1 MAGKK
6 TSSSR
11 GSTSKA
17 RSGAK
22 SSAAK
27 NTRGAGSKSNTK
39 STKSTASKPRS
50 GAGGASGKK
59 SASQKQ
65 GTPGVEQLRQRNQTE
80 AILWLGAAVLTAC
93 FVVFRFGSVWLM
105 IHNILRGIF
114 GGWAILLAVLMGYIA
129 YSKATEQTTMLRGG
143 RLTLMILIVV
153 LCCTAGHVYGS
164 FFPEEKNFFKLV
176 GILYTHGVE
185 QGGAGL
191 VGGLVGE
198 LLVKCA
204 EVLGARIITTIAL
217 CVSVLIF
224 TGTSLVSLFHKITK
238 PAVVIRD
245 AARQR
250 REERRILEEERGN
263 APDEPLETVLPQHP
277 VRSVPEEGK
286 KMDQKNKGKSPRA
299 YLEQL
304 FGVRRTEPDTDP
316 VVLHDFT
323 ESSAQINALID
334 ENRRVPDFR
343 VPGLESETQGV
354 PAQNYTQPAPQ
365 TVQPNTETAVYAP
378 AEHETVEAPVT
389 PPVMQSAKPEPAP
402 ISQSTY
408 TQPTAQPQT
417 AANANVNSVP
427 APGPSPVTPTHSAE
441 AAADAQKATEE
452 FMKKKME
459 AERMETQPAQN
470 AVKDEE
476 DSSYIFPPVTM
487 LASGKKVDA
496 AVETEELQTNG
507 KLLVETLKSFGVQTK
522 ILDIC
527 RGPAVTRYE
536 LQPAAGVKISKIT
549 NLADDIAMNLAATGV
564 RIEAPIPGKAAVGI
578 EVPNKVKTIVRMR
591 ELIESN
597 SFVTSK
603 SHLTVA
609 LGRDI
614 AGQVTVADLS
624 KMPHVLIAGT
634 TGSGKSVCINSLIV
648 SLLYKSGPDD
658 VRFLM
663 IDPKVVELGI
673 YNGIPHLLVPVVT
686 DPRKAAGALNWAVT
700 EMLKRYKIFAENNV
714 RDLKGYNALAQ
725 ANHYQDENGQ
735 PMHKMPQI
743 VIIIDELSDL
753 MMAAPNEVEDAI
765 CRLAQ
770 MARAAGMHLVVATQ
784 RPSVDVVTGLIKA
797 NIPSRIAF
805 AVSSAIDSRTILD
818 CGGAEKLLGM
828 GDMLFSP
835 VGAQK
840 PMRIQGC
847 FVSDSEIESV
857 VDFVKNSRSVVYDDT
872 IAQEIERS
880 AAEGAKSSDTGSNDD
895 EGSGDPMMN
904 EAIKCVVEAGQ
915 ASTSLLQRRLRLG
928 YARAGR
934 LIDEMEQMGIV
945 GPHEGSKPRQ
955 VLITYAQWLEMNM
968 QKQDNPGDA

>member
-6 TSSSR
+6 QSTAK
-11 GSTSKA
+11 GSASKA
-17 RSGAK
+17 KSGAK

-27 NTRGAGSKSNTK
+27 NTRSSGSKSNTK
-39 STKSTASKPRS
+39 SRASSAKGKSTSSKQ
-50 GAGGASGKK
+50 
-59 SASQKQ
+59 SAPS
-65 GTPGVEQLRQRNQTE
+65 VEQLRQRNQTE
-80 AILWLGAAVLTAC
+80 AILWFGAAILTAC
-93 FVVFRFGSVWLM
+93 FVLIPGGSVWLM
-105 IHNILRGIF
+105 VHNVLRGVF

-129 YSKATEQTTMLRGG
+129 VSKTMEQTTMLRGG
-143 RLTLMILIVV
+143 RLALMVVIVV
-153 LCCTAGHVYGS
+153 LFCTAGHVFGS
-164 FFPEEKNFFKLV
+164 FFPKEKSFFKLV
-176 GILYTHGVE
+176 GILYMHGVE

-204 EVLGARIITTIAL
+204 E
-217 CVSVLIF
+217 
-224 TGTSLVSLFHKITK
+224 
-238 PAVVIRD
+238 
-245 AARQR
+245 
-250 REERRILEEERGN
+250 
-263 APDEPLETVLPQHP
+263 
-277 VRSVPEEGK
+277 
-286 KMDQKNKGKSPRA
+286 
-299 YLEQL
+299 
-304 FGVRRTEPDTDP
+304 
-316 VVLHDFT
+316 
-323 ESSAQINALID
+323 
-334 ENRRVPDFR
+334 
-343 VPGLESETQGV
+343 
-354 PAQNYTQPAPQ
+354 
-365 TVQPNTETAVYAP
+365 
-378 AEHETVEAPVT
+378 
-389 PPVMQSAKPEPAP
+389 
-402 ISQSTY
+402 
-408 TQPTAQPQT
+408 
-417 AANANVNSVP
+417 
-427 APGPSPVTPTHSAE
+427 

-452 FMKKKME
+452 FMKKKLE
-459 AERMETQPAQN
+459 AERMETQPAQS
-470 AVKDEE
+470 APKEE

-549 NLADDIAMNLAATGV
+549 NLADDLAMNLAATGV

-591 ELIESN
+591 ELVESN

-624 KMPHVLIAGT
+624 KMPHILIAGT

-725 ANHYQDENGQ
+725 ANNYQDENGQ

-818 CGGAEKLLGM
+818 SGGAEKLLGQ

-840 PMRIQGC
+840 PLRIQGC

-857 VDFVKNSRSVVYDDT
+857 VDFVKNSRSVIYDDS

-880 AAEGAKSSDTGSNDD
+880 AVEGSKSSDNGSNDD

-968 QKQDNPGDA
+968 QKQDTPGDA

>member
-6 TSSSR
+6 QSTAK
-11 GSTSKA
+11 GSASKA
-17 RSGAK
+17 KSGAK

-27 NTRGAGSKSNTK
+27 NTRSSGSKSNTK
-39 STKSTASKPRS
+39 SRASSAKGKSTSSKQ
-50 GAGGASGKK
+50 
-59 SASQKQ
+59 SAPS
-65 GTPGVEQLRQRNQTE
+65 VEQLRQRNQTE
-80 AILWLGAAVLTAC
+80 AILWFGAAILTAC
-93 FVVFRFGSVWLM
+93 FVLIPGGSVWLM
-105 IHNILRGIF
+105 VHNVLRGVF

-129 YSKATEQTTMLRGG
+129 VSKTMEQTTMLRGG
-143 RLTLMILIVV
+143 RLALMVVIVV
-153 LCCTAGHVYGS
+153 LFCTAGHVFGS
-164 FFPEEKNFFKLV
+164 FFPKEKSFFKLV
-176 GILYTHGVE
+176 GILYMHGVE

-204 EVLGARIITTIAL
+204 EVLGARIITGVL
-217 CVSVLIF
+217 LFVSVLIF
-224 TGTSLVSLFHKITK
+224 TGTSLASFFKKIAK

-245 AARQR
+245 VARQR
-250 REERRILEEERGN
+250 KEERRILEEKRGN
-263 APDEPLETVLPQHP
+263 AEESPFETVLPQHP
-277 VRSVPEEGK
+277 VRSVPEDGK
-286 KMDQKNKGKSPRA
+286 MESKNKGKTPRA

-304 FGVRRTEPDTDP
+304 FGVRRTEPDNDP
-316 VVLHDFT
+316 VVLHDYT

-343 VPGLESETQGV
+343 VPGLEREAQ
-354 PAQNYTQPAPQ
+354 PAQNVQPTYTPPVQAEVRPAPQ
-365 TVQPNTETAVYAP
+365 P
-378 AEHETVEAPVT
+378 AETPETHVPVERETVEAPVIM
-389 PPVMQSAKPEPAP
+389 PPVMQTAKPEPAP
-402 ISQSTY
+402 VQQSAY
-408 TQPTAQPQT
+408 AQPAPQP
-417 AANANVNSVP
+417 AAP
-427 APGPSPVTPTHSAE
+427 TILAPGSSPVTPAHSAE

-452 FMKKKME
+452 FMKKKLE
-459 AERMETQPAQN
+459 AERMETQPAQS
-470 AVKDEE
+470 APKEE

-549 NLADDIAMNLAATGV
+549 NLADDLAMNLAATGV

-591 ELIESN
+591 ELVESN

-624 KMPHVLIAGT
+624 KMPHILIAGT

-725 ANHYQDENGQ
+725 ANNYQDENGQ

-818 CGGAEKLLGM
+818 SGGAEKLLGQ

-840 PMRIQGC
+840 PLRIQGC

-857 VDFVKNSRSVVYDDT
+857 VDFVKNSRSVIYDDS

-880 AAEGAKSSDTGSNDD
+880 AVEGSKSSDSGSNDD

-968 QKQDNPGDA
+968 QKQDTPGDA

>member
-6 TSSSR
+6 QSTAK
-11 GSTSKA
+11 GSASKA

-27 NTRGAGSKSNTK
+27 NTRSSGSKSNTK
-39 STKSTASKPRS
+39 SRASSAKGKSTSSKQ
-50 GAGGASGKK
+50 
-59 SASQKQ
+59 SASS
-65 GTPGVEQLRQRNQTE
+65 VEQLRQRNQTE
-80 AILWLGAAVLTAC
+80 AILWFGAAILTAC
-93 FVVFRFGSVWLM
+93 FVLIPGGSVWLM
-105 IHNILRGIF
+105 VHNVLRGVF

-129 YSKATEQTTMLRGG
+129 VSKTMEQTTMLRGG
-143 RLTLMILIVV
+143 RLALMVVIVV
-153 LCCTAGHVYGS
+153 LFCTAGHVFGS
-164 FFPEEKNFFKLV
+164 FFPKEKSFFKLV
-176 GILYTHGVE
+176 GILYMHGVE

-204 EVLGARIITTIAL
+204 EVLGARIITGVL
-217 CVSVLIF
+217 LFVSVLIF
-224 TGTSLVSLFHKITK
+224 TGTSLASFFKKIAK

-245 AARQR
+245 VARQR
-250 REERRILEEERGN
+250 KEERRILEEERGN
-263 APDEPLETVLPQHP
+263 AEESPFETVLPQHP
-277 VRSVPEEGK
+277 VRSVPEDGK
-286 KMDQKNKGKSPRA
+286 MESKNKGKTPRV

-304 FGVRRTEPDTDP
+304 FGVRRTEPDNDP
-316 VVLHDFT
+316 VVLHDYT

-334 ENRRVPDFR
+334 ENRRVPVER
-343 VPGLESETQGV
+343 
-354 PAQNYTQPAPQ
+354 
-365 TVQPNTETAVYAP
+365 
-378 AEHETVEAPVT
+378 ETVEAPVIM
-389 PPVMQSAKPEPAP
+389 PPVMQTAKPEPAP
-402 ISQSTY
+402 VQQSAY
-408 TQPTAQPQT
+408 AQPAPQPAT
-417 AANANVNSVP
+417 PTILVP
-427 APGPSPVTPTHSAE
+427 GSSPVTPAHSAE

-452 FMKKKME
+452 FMKKKLE
-459 AERMETQPAQN
+459 AERMETQLAQS
-470 AVKDEE
+470 APKEE

-549 NLADDIAMNLAATGV
+549 NLADDLAMNLAATGV

-591 ELIESN
+591 ELVESN

-624 KMPHVLIAGT
+624 KMPHILIAGT

-725 ANHYQDENGQ
+725 ANNYQDENGQ

-818 CGGAEKLLGM
+818 SGGAEKLLGQ

-840 PMRIQGC
+840 PLRIQGC

-857 VDFVKNSRSVVYDDT
+857 VDFVKNSRSVIYDDS

-880 AAEGAKSSDTGSNDD
+880 AVEGSKSSDSGSNDD

-968 QKQDNPGDA
+968 QKQDTPGDA

>member
-6 TSSSR
+6 Q
-11 GSTSKA
+11 STQKK
-17 RSGAK
+17 SGRP
-22 SSAAK
+22 AAK
-27 NTRGAGSKSNTK
+27 KSAQSKTAPRSKSNTAR
-39 STKSTASKPRS
+39 TKQQEA
-50 GAGGASGKK
+50 
-59 SASQKQ
+59 QL
-65 GTPGVEQLRQRNQTE
+65 EQIRQRNQRN
-80 AILWLGAAVLTAC
+80 AIFWFLGAVLVGC
-93 FVVFRFGSVWLM
+93 LVLIPGENIWLSA
-105 IHNILRGIF
+105 HNILRGFF
-114 GGWAILLAVLMGYIA
+114 GDWALLLAVLMFYVAVTKAFEKTGLYRGARMVFVCLILFFWCAAVHLFGSAALPAGMGFFETIGY
-129 YSKATEQTTMLRGG
+129 
-143 RLTLMILIVV
+143 
-153 LCCTAGHVYGS
+153 
-164 FFPEEKNFFKLV
+164 
-176 GILYTHGVE
+176 LYTRGVE
-185 QGGAGL
+185 HGGAGL
-191 VGGLVGE
+191 VGGMLGAPLSSAVG
-198 LLVKCA
+198 VT
-204 EVLGARIITTIAL
+204 GARI
-217 CVSVLIF
+217 LIVILLVGAVMIL
-224 TGTSLVSLFHKITK
+224 TGTSLVTLFRAMSR
-238 PAVVIRD
+238 PAVKIHDVAQR
-245 AARQR
+245 R
-250 REERRILEEERGN
+250 REERRMLEENRSSI
-263 APDEPLETVLPQHP
+263 DVPLDAVLPQHP
-277 VRSVPEEGK
+277 VRSIPEEAESAGGK
-286 KMDQKNKGKSPRA
+286 KKKKEKSPQ
-299 YLEQL
+299 LERL
-304 FGVRRTEPDTDP
+304 EKVFGVKQTEPDSEP
-316 VVLHDFT
+316 VVIQEFEEAPKGYPVEKLLD
-323 ESSAQINALID
+323 ANQQI
-334 ENRRVPDFR
+334 PDFK
-343 VPGLESETQGV
+343 VPQVE
-354 PAQNYTQPAPQ
+354 
-365 TVQPNTETAVYAP
+365 AP
-378 AEHETVEAPVT
+378 AEAPAAAELQPEEPPHMPVEREVVEAEAVPPAPAVPAAPPAGPVT
-389 PPVMQSAKPEPAP
+389 VADHAAQNPETIA
-402 ISQSTY
+402 
-408 TQPTAQPQT
+408 
-417 AANANVNSVP
+417 
-427 APGPSPVTPTHSAE
+427 
-441 AAADAQKATEE
+441 
-452 FMKKKME
+452 E
-459 AERMETQPAQN
+459 AERAVAESMRRKLEAEKLETQPLKGAQ
-470 AVKDEE
+470 AAEE
-476 DSSYIFPPVTM
+476 SSYCFPPITM
-487 LASGKKVDA
+487 LASSKKVDA
-496 AVETEELQTNG
+496 SVETEELQTNG
-507 KLLVETLKSFGVQTK
+507 KMLVETLKSFGVQTK

-549 NLADDIAMNLAATGV
+549 NLADDLAMNLAATGV

-578 EVPNKVKTIVRMR
+578 EVPNKAKSIVRMR

-614 AGQVTVADLS
+614 AGQVTVADLA

-714 RDLKGYNALAQ
+714 RDLKGYNALAE
-725 ANHYQDENGQ
+725 ANGYQDENGQ

-818 CGGAEKLLGM
+818 GGGAEKLLGQ

-840 PMRIQGC
+840 PLRIQGC

-857 VDFVKNSRSVVYDDT
+857 VDFVRNSKAVVYDDKV
-872 IAQEIERS
+872 AEEIERNAVAESGKSGGADS
-880 AAEGAKSSDTGSNDD
+880 ADD

-968 QKQDNPGDA
+968 QKSDADTG